1 MKRIVS
7 RPAHGFTLVELLV
20 VIAILGILTA
30 IAIPA
35 LSAVRRS
42 SDTKA
47 TKAFLERIKLQVE
60 SYSNDFGDYPPSRA
74 SAIGFRMNEVNAGS
88 EVLLRCLTTSTK
100 SGPYMEFEDA
110 QLGNTDGDSLGGTDN
125 PTRSVMR
132 TPDLLEIVDTFGN
145 SILYLHNKD
154 YERGGIVR
162 LPGGDKTIPAFQHE
176 KTKQFAGLMSYQLWS
191 AGVDGEHG
199 TDDDVRVFGE

>member
-1 MKRIVS
+1 MATR
-7 RPAHGFTLVELLV
+7 RAFTLVELLV
-20 VIAILGILTA
+20 VISILAVLTA

-35 LSAVRRS
+35 LSAVRKS

-74 SAIGFRMNEVNAGS
+74 SAIGHRGNDVNAGS
-88 EVLLRCLTTSTK
+88 EILLRCLTTSSK

-110 QLGNTDGDSLGGTDN
+110 QLGNTDGDSLSGSAN

-132 TPDLLEIVDTFGN
+132 TAELLEIVDSFGN
-145 SILYLHNKD
+145 PILYIHNKD
-154 YERGGIVR
+154 YDRGGVVR
-162 LPGGDKTIPAFQHE
+162 LPGGDKTIPAFSHG
-176 KTKQFAGLMSYQLWS
+176 KTKQFAGLTSFQLWS

>member
-1 MKRIVS
+1 VILKSPQR
-7 RPAHGFTLVELLV
+7 AFTLVELLV
-20 VIAILGILTA
+20 VIAILAVLTA

-74 SAIGFRMNEVNAGS
+74 ARIGHRGNETNAGS
-88 EVLLRCLTTSTK
+88 EILLRCLTTSSK
-100 SGPYMEFEDA
+100 SGPYMEFEDS
-110 QLGNTDGDSLGGTDN
+110 QLGNTDGDSLSGSGN

-132 TPDLLEIVDTFGN
+132 TAELLEIVDTFGN
-145 SILYLHNKD
+145 PILYLHNKD
-154 YERGGIVR
+154 YERGGVVR
-162 LPGGDKTIPAFQHE
+162 LPGGDKTIPAFAHE
-176 KTKQFAGLMSYQLWS
+176 KTKQFAGLMSFQLWS